1 MIARETVAGSKWLV
15 FPQICGF
22 PFFPDEKE
30 LSSRKNHSDAKFGS
44 QQLFFF
50 HTTENCLSEYAS
62 DWLFSKAKKCTKL
75 CFADI

>member
-1 MIARETVAGSKWLV
+1 MIARETVASSKWLV

-50 HTTENCLSEYAS
+50 TQLKTVSQNML
-62 DWLFSKAKKCTKL
+62 LIG
-75 CFADI
+75 CF